1 MEIYIFAKLIY
12 ALYVKAEKD
21 FLTKFKF
28 FWILNNKKNDVH
40 LNSSLEE
47 KIYKYFFFNKNL
59 SFFLRPWSKRH
70 AAEFLAWSKDE
81 EPIKW
86 WTVLITIMLKIILTL
101 VTKDWAV
108 SVSLSCAN
116 LAILIKSTYTVK
128 KIIKVGEKKKKKKN

>member
-47 KIYKYFFFNKNL
+47 KIYKYFFLIKIYP
-59 SFFLRPWSKRH
+59 FFLDLDPRGTQQS
-70 AAEFLAWSKDE
+70 FLRGRK
-81 EPIKW
+81 
-86 WTVLITIMLKIILTL
+86 
-101 VTKDWAV
+101 TKSRSSDGR
-108 SVSLSCAN
+108 C
-116 LAILIKSTYTVK
+116 
-128 KIIKVGEKKKKKKN
+128 